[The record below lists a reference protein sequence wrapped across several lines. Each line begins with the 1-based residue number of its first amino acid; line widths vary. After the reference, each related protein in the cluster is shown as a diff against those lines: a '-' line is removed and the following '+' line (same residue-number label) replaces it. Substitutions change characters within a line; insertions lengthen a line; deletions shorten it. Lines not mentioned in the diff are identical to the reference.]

1 MHYHH
6 HHHHRPSSST
16 VMFITLWAFLPKTT
30 AHVNYTILQRCNTT
44 WLFVFHKRSRKWEM
58 ISFQNQKRITQN
70 GNAQFLKQ
78 VGYNISTVTL

>member
-1 MHYHH
+1 
-6 HHHHRPSSST
+6 
-16 VMFITLWAFLPKTT
+16 
-30 AHVNYTILQRCNTT
+30 
-44 WLFVFHKRSRKWEM
+44 M